1 METGEGR
8 KEAETRALIPF
19 FFLFFLRP
27 SLLLYF
33 SRRLEACGP
42 TVWRSVKPNP
52 TGQFCKYGSWQR
64 RGKDGICPELLPR
77 RWPRPPARP

>member
-19 FFLFFLRP
+19 FFFSSRP

-42 TVWRSVKPNP
+42 ASLVLRQTESHWSV
-52 TGQFCKYGSWQR
+52 
-64 RGKDGICPELLPR
+64 L
-77 RWPRPPARP
+77 